1 MSFDYLEAQATA
13 DELIAEFGA
22 PVTLSTQSGPS
33 FDPITGAPITPSSP
47 VSIAGVGVKIPY
59 KVSEIDGAVIIMG
72 DCQLLLATRQIPLI
86 GMVTTLGGDLWRVVQ
101 ANKKDYDTST
111 IVLWTLQLRK

>member
-1 MSFDYLEAQATA
+1 MSFDYLEAQLTA

-22 PVTLSTQSGPS
+22 PVTLSTQAGAS
-33 FDPITGAPITPSSP
+33 FDPITGAPVTPSVP
-47 VSIAGVGVKIPY
+47 VSITGTGVKIPY
-59 KVSEIDGAVIIMG
+59 KVGEIDGTVIIMG

-111 IVLWTLQLRK
+111 IVLWTLQLRR